1 MSMNR
6 KRGGGISARRACLRA
21 VAFSLLLSPAW
32 TCLAVTRTATTS
44 VTVNIGA
51 EASVSIS
58 SPTSLTQ
65 GGGGFVAFLGSSTVT
80 FSIRT
85 TKVGGSGS
93 ILLLA
98 AEFAPA
104 GGPTVASGSLTY
116 TCGGAPAV
124 GTLCLGTQTAS
135 TSTSTPV
142 VSSIGAN
149 QKVANTTATVSWTL
163 ADSPLYS
170 TGAYSAAVKFTVTSL

>member
-6 KRGGGISARRACLRA
+6 KRGGGTSARRACLRA
-21 VAFSLLLSPAW
+21 SALSLLLFPAW
-32 TCLAVTRTATTS
+32 TCLALTRTANTN
-44 VTVNIGA
+44 VTVTIGA
-51 EASVSIS
+51 EASISVS

-65 GGGGFVAFLGSSTVT
+65 AGGGFVAFLGSSTVT
-80 FSIRT
+80 FSVRT

-98 AEFAPA
+98 AEFAPV
-104 GGPTVASGSLTY
+104 GGPTVASGNLTY

-124 GTLCLGTQTAS
+124 GTLCGGSQTAS
-135 TSTSTPV
+135 TSMSTPV
-142 VSSIGAN
+142 ISSIGAN

-163 ADSPLYS
+163 MDSPLYS
-170 TGAYSAAVKFTVTSL
+170 TGAYSAAVTFTVTSL

>member
-6 KRGGGISARRACLRA
+6 KRGGGISARRARLRA
-21 VAFSLLLSPAW
+21 AGLLLLLSPAW
-32 TCLAVTRTATTS
+32 TCPALTRTDTTS
-44 VTVNIGA
+44 VTVTIGA
-51 EASVSIS
+51 EASISVS

-65 GGGGFVAFLGSSTVT
+65 AGGGFVAFLGSSTVT

-98 AEFAPA
+98 AEFTPA
-104 GGPTVASGSLTY
+104 GGPTVASGNLTY

-124 GTLCLGTQTAS
+124 GTLCSGTQTAS
-135 TSTSTPV
+135 TSSSTPV
-142 VSSIGAN
+142 ISSIGAN

-163 ADSPLYS
+163 MDSPLYS
-170 TGAYSAAVKFTVTSL
+170 TGAYSAVVTFTVTSL